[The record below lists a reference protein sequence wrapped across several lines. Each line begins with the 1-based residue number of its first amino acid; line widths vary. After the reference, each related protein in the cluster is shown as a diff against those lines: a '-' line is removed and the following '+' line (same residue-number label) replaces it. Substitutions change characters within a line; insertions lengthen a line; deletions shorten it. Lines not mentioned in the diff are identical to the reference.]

1 MTCFKNRKGSSD
13 PNEIISAREEASSYN
28 NALSFLGLQ
37 PFSALRLQS
46 IMFKDP
52 NAVCR
57 NWLMQGVVGSGS
69 NNDFFKSHW
78 NEMM

>member
-1 MTCFKNRKGSSD
+1 MTRFKTRKGSLD
-13 PNEIISAREEASSYN
+13 PNQIISAREEASYN
-28 NALSFLGLQ
+28 NTLRFLGLQ
-37 PFSALRLQS
+37 PFSALQLQS